1 LNASVFASERRT
13 NRDQLAANVVRWNP
27 ALYADLEA
35 GSGAEMPVMQN
46 GALHAA
52 RARLGHPE
60 GEHQR

>member
-13 NRDQLAANVVRWNP
+13 NRDQLAANGCPVEP
-27 ALYADLEA
+27 LYADLEA
-35 GSGAEMPVMQN
+35 GSGAEMLVMQN
-46 GALHAA
+46 GRLHAA

>member
-1 LNASVFASERRT
+1 VSGGTS
-13 NRDQLAANVVRWNP
+13 

-35 GSGAEMPVMQN
+35 GSGAEMLVMQN

-60 GEHQR
+60 DEHQR